1 MQDTG
6 AVYRVNYYDLCC
18 NLETEEGALVGGSA
32 VVPVLYCNCGY
43 TMLFSP

>member
-1 MQDTG
+1 MRMPQNSAPLTP
-6 AVYRVNYYDLCC
+6 